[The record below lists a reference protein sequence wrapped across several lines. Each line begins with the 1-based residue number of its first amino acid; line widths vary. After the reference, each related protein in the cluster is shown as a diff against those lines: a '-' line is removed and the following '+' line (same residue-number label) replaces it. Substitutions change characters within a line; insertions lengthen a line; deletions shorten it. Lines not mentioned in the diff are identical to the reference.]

1 MQVKILYSIVEEI
14 TRGRAFDM
22 IYQRLFDTVENNK
35 EKILEA
41 EKYIWEHPEVG
52 FREWNTTRYLKEH
65 MEALGLEVH
74 EVGDI
79 PGLWVDIEMGNPGP
93 KFAIFAEMDA
103 LLIPEHP
110 DSDKETGAV
119 HACAHHCQCAA
130 MVGLAAA
137 LVESGVKDELCGT
150 VRLFAVPAEETI
162 DIEFRKG
169 LLDQGIIHFYN
180 GKQEYLYRGLLDGFD
195 IAMMVHTGSRGVE
208 LNRGSN
214 GFVSKR
220 MTFIG
225 KASHGASP
233 ERGLNALY
241 AATAALGAANAI
253 REQYSGN
260 RNFRFHPIITKGGDV
275 VNVIPS
281 EVVVESFTR
290 AADMPTIIAANDK
303 INRAFAAS
311 AAALGC
317 RLVIS
322 DKHGAM
328 PRYDDDN
335 MIDAAYQVGRML
347 FPEEE
352 VKRTEG
358 WAAGSTDMGDIS
370 AVIPSVHAHIG
381 AGPLPGH
388 TAKFR
393 VMDHISACVTNAKL
407 QAGIVAYLLS
417 DGAKYAY
424 KVISE
429 SKVPYSSFED
439 YFADVAKT
447 SFDGDAVFYN
457 EDGSISIKYKV

>member
-1 MQVKILYSIVEEI
+1 MQVKILYSIVEGI

-74 EVGDI
+74 KVGDI
-79 PGLWVDIEMGNPGP
+79 PGFWVDMEFGGEGP
-93 KFAIFAEMDA
+93 RLAIFAEMDA
-103 LLIPEHP
+103 LNIPAHP
-110 DSDKETGAV
+110 DADKETGAV

-130 MVGLAAA
+130 MVGLASA
-137 LVESGVKDELCGT
+137 LVESGVKDELCGS

-162 DIEFRKG
+162 EIDFRQG
-169 LLDQGIIHFYN
+169 LAEQGIIHYYN
-180 GKQEYLYRGLLDGFD
+180 GKQEYLYRGLLDGVD
-195 IAMMVHTGSRGVE
+195 IAMMVHTGSKGVE

-214 GFVSKR
+214 GFISKR
-220 MTFIG
+220 MTFVG

-241 AATAALGAANAI
+241 AATNALGAANAI
-253 REQYSGN
+253 REQFSGEK
-260 RNFRFHPIITKGGDV
+260 NFRFHPIITKGGGA
-275 VNVIPS
+275 VNVIPD

-290 AADMPTIIAANDK
+290 GDNMKKVIAANDK

-335 MIDAAYQVGRML
+335 MIDAAYRVGRML
-347 FPEEE
+347 FPENE

-388 TAKFR
+388 TSTFK
-393 VMDHISACVTNAKL
+393 VIDHVSACVTNAKL
-407 QAGIVAYLLS
+407 QAGIVALLFS
-417 DGAKYAY
+417 DGAAYAR
-424 KVISE
+424 KVVAE
-429 SKVPYSSFED
+429 AKVAYPSIEAYFED
-439 YFADVAKT
+439 VEKG
-447 SFDGDAVFYN
+447 SFNGDAVIYN
-457 EDGSISIKYKV
+457 DDGTISIKYKN